1 MWPVTSSY
9 LAFPRIFKVNT
20 LRLFRSTCS
29 SDVKRTAVHENFG
42 GIRKKA
48 CKNKSVKDIFLRIF
62 SVCKVSKFGV
72 FWSIFS
78 SVRVEY
84 GDLEISFFKSP
95 YSVLIRENLD
105 HENSEFGQFSRNIVK
120 IWHNKSL
127 KEHRKA
133 TACIVCVPQSIS
145 LRLWLPSWKQVSN
158 IGQVSIAYILCI
170 SKVNNILDPFW
181 INDVVGMISF

>member
-42 GIRKKA
+42 GNQKKA

-84 GDLEISFFKSP
+84 GDLEIYFF
-95 YSVLIRENLD
+95 
-105 HENSEFGQFSRNIVK
+105 
-120 IWHNKSL
+120 
-127 KEHRKA
+127 
-133 TACIVCVPQSIS
+133 
-145 LRLWLPSWKQVSN
+145 
-158 IGQVSIAYILCI
+158 
-170 SKVNNILDPFW
+170 
-181 INDVVGMISF
+181 